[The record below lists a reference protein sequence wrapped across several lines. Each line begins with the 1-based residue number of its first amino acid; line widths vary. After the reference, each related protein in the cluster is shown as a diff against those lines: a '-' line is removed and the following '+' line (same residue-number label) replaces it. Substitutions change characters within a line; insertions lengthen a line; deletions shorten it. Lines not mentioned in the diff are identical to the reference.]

1 MNWQNGING
10 GLRLHFFLAFVILS
24 CMFGLIGHR
33 VYSAGQYRHNLMD
46 NTDCKGGIPMSA
58 VFAAFVQYLVTF
70 IVLVAVAA
78 AGIICGGKLRDR
90 KSREEASEE
99 TSKQ

>member
-1 MNWQNGING
+1 
-10 GLRLHFFLAFVILS
+10 
-24 CMFGLIGHR
+24 
-33 VYSAGQYRHNLMD
+33 
-46 NTDCKGGIPMSA
+46 MSA

-70 IVLVAVAA
+70 IVLVAAAA

-99 TSKQ
+99 TSEQ